1 MGSVICPKILSD
13 WHGHKV
19 RAHLLHAMGNWAKE
33 GGTAQHRKGGS
44 RILDEKVWF
53 LGSVI
58 FYCVWY
64 IAVGIESVNFFH
76 EKIDSKVENCT
87 YCKVLYRYTLQSN

>member
-1 MGSVICPKILSD
+1 MTNWLLKENLFLGSVICPKILSD

-53 LGSVI
+53 LDQLSFIV
-58 FYCVWY
+58 
-64 IAVGIESVNFFH
+64 S
-76 EKIDSKVENCT
+76 DT
-87 YCKVLYRYTLQSN
+87 